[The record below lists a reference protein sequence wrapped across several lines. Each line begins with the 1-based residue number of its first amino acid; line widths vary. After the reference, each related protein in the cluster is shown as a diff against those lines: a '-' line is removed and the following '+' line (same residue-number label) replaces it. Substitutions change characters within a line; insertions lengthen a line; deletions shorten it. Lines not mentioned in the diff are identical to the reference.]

1 MTRYEKALWLALVAI
16 WYFLL
21 ALPPAHAQS
30 NEACQKQACM
40 HLYFYDG
47 SSNLTY
53 ICEALQRQATA
64 TTVTKAATTLIN
76 IVVSTNV
83 ATVTTSS
90 AHKLYPGARVTVTG
104 ATVDTDLN
112 ASYVVLTVGSTTTYT
127 FATVAVAD
135 ATYTDAG
142 LVISTNNP
150 LTSASVWAIQIQTY
164 ISTTM
169 AGQYM
174 AGASRGF
181 GLSCDSRTSY

>member
-21 ALPPAHAQS
+21 ALPPAHAA
-30 NEACQKQACM
+30 NEACIKQACTR
-40 HLYFYDG
+40 LFFYDG
-47 SSNLTY
+47 SSNLQY
-53 ICEALQRQATA
+53 ICEALQRQAVA
-64 TTVTKAATTLIN
+64 TTVTKAATTLTN

-142 LVISTNNP
+142 LVISTNNA
-150 LTSASVWAIQIQTY
+150 LTSAPVWAIQIQTY
-164 ISTTM
+164 TSTTLT
-169 AGQYM
+169 GVYM
-174 AGASRGF
+174 AGATRGF